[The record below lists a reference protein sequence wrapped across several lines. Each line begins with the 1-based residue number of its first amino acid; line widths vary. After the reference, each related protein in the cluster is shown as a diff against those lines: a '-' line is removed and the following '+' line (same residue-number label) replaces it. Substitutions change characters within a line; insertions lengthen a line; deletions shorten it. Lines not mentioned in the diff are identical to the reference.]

1 MLMAKTKTNAIIVFD
16 AFIFVE
22 LLHKSVWQHVVVVPT
37 PATVRLLALQV
48 AAHDETDVLKR
59 EVADVV
65 TFY

>member
-1 MLMAKTKTNAIIVFD
+1 MAKTKTSAIIVFD
-16 AFIFVE
+16 AFIIVE

-37 PATVRLLALQV
+37 PNTVRLLAVHV
-48 AAHDETDVLKR
+48 AAHDETAVVKR